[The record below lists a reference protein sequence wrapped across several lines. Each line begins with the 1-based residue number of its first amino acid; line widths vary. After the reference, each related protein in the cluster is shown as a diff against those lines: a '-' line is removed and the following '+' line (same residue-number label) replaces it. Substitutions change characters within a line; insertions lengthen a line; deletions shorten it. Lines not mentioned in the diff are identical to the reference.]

1 MSFINDNFMLHNKTG
16 KKLYKAVKDVP
27 IIDFHC
33 HLQPR
38 LIAEDYNF
46 KNAFELFLSEDHY
59 KWRLLRSF
67 GIDEEFVTGNG
78 DEYTK
83 WEGFAKAVPYMMG
96 NPMYHW
102 IHLELK
108 RYFGIDEEL
117 NEKTAKKIWDKI
129 NTCLPKE
136 DFSVRNLIRRSNVE
150 VICTSDDPYDDLRY
164 HKQLKEENFE
174 VKVLP
179 SFRPDMNNIK
189 SDIVERMD
197 FFNENGCVLSDHS
210 VNDMTDETIEK
221 LIFLGEEYAKRGWV
235 MQLHIGP
242 IRNNN
247 SRMFEKFGPDGG
259 FDSMNDFRIAEG
271 LAKLLDSLERKDM
284 LPKTILYCLNP
295 KDNYVIGTMM
305 GNFQKGPGAG
315 KLQFGSGWW
324 YNDQRDGMEAQMKA
338 LANLGIFSKF
348 VGMLTDSRSFVSYSR
363 HEYFRRILCNLVGEW
378 VENGEYPDNQMV
390 EKIVKAICYD
400 NAKEYFGF

>member
-150 VICTSDDPYDDLRY
+150 VICTSDDPYDDLKY

-174 VKVLP
+174 VKRSTFAAGDSVDRIFYRDVP
-179 SFRPDMNNIK
+179 
-189 SDIVERMD
+189 MD
-197 FFNENGCVLSDHS
+197 
-210 VNDMTDETIEK
+210 
-221 LIFLGEEYAKRGWV
+221 
-235 MQLHIGP
+235 
-242 IRNNN
+242 
-247 SRMFEKFGPDGG
+247 
-259 FDSMNDFRIAEG
+259 
-271 LAKLLDSLERKDM
+271 
-284 LPKTILYCLNP
+284 
-295 KDNYVIGTMM
+295 
-305 GNFQKGPGAG
+305 
-315 KLQFGSGWW
+315 
-324 YNDQRDGMEAQMKA
+324 
-338 LANLGIFSKF
+338 
-348 VGMLTDSRSFVSYSR
+348 
-363 HEYFRRILCNLVGEW
+363 
-378 VENGEYPDNQMV
+378 
-390 EKIVKAICYD
+390 
-400 NAKEYFGF
+400 